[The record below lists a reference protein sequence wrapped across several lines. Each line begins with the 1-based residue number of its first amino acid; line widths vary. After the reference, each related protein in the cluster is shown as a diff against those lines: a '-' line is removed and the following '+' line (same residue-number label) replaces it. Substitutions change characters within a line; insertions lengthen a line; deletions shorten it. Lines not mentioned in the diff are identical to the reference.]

1 MKKGYMIYAALFFG
15 LCLIPVLG
23 MAVPEREQS
32 SENRKL
38 ADAPVLKDEGGWN
51 LDYLSDAGAYFQDH
65 FGFRQELVTANALVQ
80 GKLFGVSAADS
91 VIQGTDGWLYYKD
104 SLDDYLGTNQM
115 SGRALFNV
123 AHSLAMMQAYVE
135 RQGADFLF
143 TIAPNKNSLYGEHM
157 PYYDSSRV
165 SEEKNLVNIKP
176 WLEREGVHYADLYEM
191 FQGQE
196 EILYHKRDSHW
207 NNKGAAM
214 AGDTL
219 LDALGKQHLTFT
231 EAPSERRTDFTG
243 DLDEMLYPLALTP
256 EEEIYYVG
264 LDRFSYVGEVEST
277 FDPRITTVNPSAE
290 GSLVMYR
297 DSFGNALLPF
307 LANSYADAW
316 FSRGIP
322 YQMTDLAEHQ
332 ADTVIVERAE
342 RFLPDMAKNPPQME
356 ASLML
361 PEGTVLETTAEVSGV
376 LAVQQGAYVK
386 VSGVIDEAFLKEDSR
401 ICIQVNG
408 EAYEAFPATLE
419 LEGESRDGGF
429 VLYLS
434 SDKWHPG
441 TKEIGILVQKGD
453 EWHKIYTEVQQE
465 EKD

>member
-1 MKKGYMIYAALFFG
+1 MKKGYVIYAVLFFG
-15 LCLIPVLG
+15 LCLLPVLG
-23 MAVPEREQS
+23 MAVPNREQS

-38 ADAPVLKDEGGWN
+38 ADAPVWRDEDGWN
-51 LDYLSDAGAYFQDH
+51 LDYLSDAGDYFQDH

-80 GKLFGVSAADS
+80 GKLFGVSAADN

-104 SLDDYLGTNQM
+104 SLNDYLGTDLM

-165 SEEKNLVNIKP
+165 SEEKNLVRIKP

-207 NNKGAAM
+207 NNRGAAM
-214 AGDTL
+214 AGDAL

-231 EAPSERRTDFTG
+231 EAPSEKRTDFTG

-256 EEEIYYVG
+256 EEEIYYTG

-307 LANSYADAW
+307 LANSYAGAY

-322 YQMTDLAEHQ
+322 YHMTDLSEHQ

-342 RFLPDMAKNPPQME
+342 RFLPEMAENPPQM
-356 ASLML
+356 AAPLVL
-361 PEGTVLETTAEVSGV
+361 PEGTILETTAKAAGV
-376 LAVQQGAYVK
+376 QAVQQGAYVK
-386 VSGVIDEAFLKEDSR
+386 VTGVVDETFLQDDSR

-408 EAYEAFPATLE
+408 ATYEAFPATLTWE
-419 LEGESRDGGF
+419 DERRDGGF

-434 SDKWHPG
+434 AEEWQPG
-441 TKEIGILVQKGD
+441 TEEIEILVQKGD
-453 EWHKIYTEVQQE
+453 EWHKLYSKVQE
-465 EKD
+465 EKK